1 MRIDLSTPAVMIILR
16 GVEGALRVFYEKK
29 TGKKAILP
37 DGKFK
42 NWGTMLAELDS
53 SLNDTELKDNLRYL
67 NERRNEAEHP
77 DKRFTSE
84 VAERTLIKAVD
95 AVKEMIE

>member
-1 MRIDLSTPAVMIILR
+1 MLR
-16 GVEGALRVFYEKK
+16 KFYKKK
-29 TGKKAILP
+29 TGRKASPP
-37 DGKFK
+37 DGTFK
-42 NWGTMLAELDS
+42 NWGTILAELDS